1 MDLREGAEEEEGRD
15 EEEGSAE
22 LFACFTFDVPFAPS
36 LALVPFG
43 SGSEPSIK
51 QVSKNDATEEKDQM

>member
-1 MDLREGAEEEEGRD
+1 VVLREGAEEEERDD

-43 SGSEPSIK
+43 SGSEPI
-51 QVSKNDATEEKDQM
+51 TEINETNSGGETDQM